1 MTGPFSGVKVVEVAA
16 WTFVPGSGAIMA
28 DLGAD
33 VIKIEPPTGDPQRG
47 LLNALNSGDAP
58 NAFLEVPNRG
68 KRSVTLNLQLPEA
81 LEILHA
87 LVRDADVFLT
97 SYLPNLR
104 TRLKIDVDDLHAVN
118 PKLVYVRGSGW
129 GSKGPK
135 TEVGGFDSA
144 AAWSAGGTQHKLTE
158 PGAESPVMQPAA
170 YYDLQG
176 SNTIAGAVA
185 MALFHR
191 ERTGEG
197 SIVDVSLL
205 NTGMWPM
212 SPDLTASPYLGEL
225 PRGDRRTAPNP
236 IVNLYRTKDARWIN
250 LVCLQSDRFWDEL
263 CLLGGRMDLVTD
275 ERFGDAARR
284 FEHREACVR
293 ELDEMFGARTM
304 AEWEESLGTFG
315 GVWSKVATFEDI
327 HADEQVA
334 ANGYLPE
341 IEAANGSR
349 FRVVSAP
356 YQFNDEPT
364 VPQGPAPELG
374 QHTDEVL
381 LEAGISVEQIE
392 AYRGNG
398 LLG

>member
-1 MTGPFSGVKVVEVAA
+1 MAGPFEGVKVVEIAA

-47 LLNALNSGDAP
+47 LMNALNSGDVP
-58 NAFLEVPNRG
+58 NAFLEIPNRG
-68 KRSVTLNLQLPEA
+68 KRSVTLDLRQPEA
-81 LEILHA
+81 LEVLHA
-87 LVRDADVFLT
+87 LVHDADVLLT

-104 TRLKIDVDDLHAVN
+104 TRLKIDVEDLRTVN
-118 PKLVYVRGSGW
+118 PKLIYVRGSGW

-135 TEVGGFDSA
+135 SEVGGFDSA
-144 AAWSAGGTQHKLTE
+144 AAWSAGGTQHKLTD
-158 PGAESPVMQPAA
+158 PGAASPVMQPAA

-185 MALFHR
+185 MALFRR

-197 SIVDVSLL
+197 SVVDVSLL

-212 SPDLTASPYLGEL
+212 SPDLTASPYLGEI
-225 PRGDRRTAPNP
+225 PRGDRRMAPNP
-236 IVNLYRTKDARWIN
+236 IVNLYRTKDDRWIN
-250 LVCLQSDRFWDEL
+250 LVCLQSDRHWDEL
-263 CLLGGRMDLVTD
+263 CLLGGRVDLVVD

-284 FEHREACVR
+284 FENREECVR
-293 ELDEMFGARTM
+293 ALDQMFGSRTM
-304 AEWEESLGTFG
+304 AEWAETLASFG
-315 GVWSKVATFEDI
+315 GVWSTCATFEEI

-349 FRVVSAP
+349 FRVVSPP
-356 YQFNDEPT
+356 YQFDNQPT
-364 VPQGPAPELG
+364 VPQGPAPTLG

-381 LEAGISVEQIE
+381 REAGISADRID
-392 AYRGNG
+392 AYRSSG